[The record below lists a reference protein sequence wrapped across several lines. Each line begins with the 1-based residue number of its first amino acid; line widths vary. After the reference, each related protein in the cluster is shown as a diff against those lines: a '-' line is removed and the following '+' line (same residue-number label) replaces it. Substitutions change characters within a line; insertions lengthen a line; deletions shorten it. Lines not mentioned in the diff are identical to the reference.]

1 MGNME
6 RSRDFNQIVNILRE
20 QGKALC
26 HCISRLLIAFLFN
39 ILLMDKVLS
48 LLTCGKRPEWDN
60 SQSLGFF
67 CQYFSL
73 TYLYCWVKRD
83 SGAIKFL
90 VQVK

>member
-60 SQSLGFF
+60 RSIAGFLLSVFLSYLFILLGEER
-67 CQYFSL
+67 QWSN
-73 TYLYCWVKRD
+73 
-83 SGAIKFL
+83 
-90 VQVK
+90 

>member
-48 LLTCGKRPEWDN
+48 LLTC
-60 SQSLGFF
+60 
-67 CQYFSL
+67 
-73 TYLYCWVKRD
+73 
-83 SGAIKFL
+83 
-90 VQVK
+90 